1 MDHSCNSCCFCFVDI
16 SYFWFGD
23 ISPRLVWIHK
33 AFKEVCRVIL
43 FLLWSVDCHTC
54 RSGHPGPYSA
64 ESYSLSLNCWKI
76 SQLCGHHT
84 FTHQLILLDLQALIQ
99 NILWLLITHFSWICK
114 VQTHVPHMNLTYFE
128 YSSLI
133 LFLWE
138 WIKGTVSMA
147 RINPVCEAISFA
159 HSMRY
164 TASCLL

>member
-76 SQLCGHHT
+76 SQLCGYHT
-84 FTHQLILLDLQALIQ
+84 FTFAPTHTPWFGGPYPKHTLTTHHSFLLDMQFA
-99 NILWLLITHFSWICK
+99 NTCPSYEPYILWLLITHSFFVGMDKGNSF
-114 VQTHVPHMNLTYFE
+114 NGTY
-128 YSSLI
+128 
-133 LFLWE
+133 
-138 WIKGTVSMA
+138 
-147 RINPVCEAISFA
+147 
-159 HSMRY
+159 
-164 TASCLL
+164 